1 MLTLEISR
9 ISSRFGV
16 KAFLVSLNSRPVVS
30 VGTHGFHS
38 KAEANGVA
46 QQKHRQVQGI
56 WFAKDCQVL
65 PVTAEI
71 AD

>member
-1 MLTLEISR
+1 MLTREISR

-16 KAFLVSLNSRPVVS
+16 KAFLVSLNSTPVVS

-38 KAEANGVA
+38 KAGTNGVA
-46 QQKHRQVQGI
+46 QQKHRQVPGI

-65 PVTAEI
+65 PVAAEI
-71 AD
+71 AV

>member
-1 MLTLEISR
+1 MLTREISR
-9 ISSRFGV
+9 ISSQFGV
-16 KAFLVSLNSRPVVS
+16 KAFPVSLSAKPVVS

-38 KAEANGVA
+38 KAETNGVA
-46 QQKHRQVQGI
+46 QQKHRQVPGI
-56 WFAKDCQVL
+56 WFAKNCQVL

>member
-1 MLTLEISR
+1 MLTREISR

-16 KAFLVSLNSRPVVS
+16 KAFLVSLNSTPVVS

-38 KAEANGVA
+38 KAETNGVA
-46 QQKHRQVQGI
+46 QQKHRQVPGI

-71 AD
+71 AV